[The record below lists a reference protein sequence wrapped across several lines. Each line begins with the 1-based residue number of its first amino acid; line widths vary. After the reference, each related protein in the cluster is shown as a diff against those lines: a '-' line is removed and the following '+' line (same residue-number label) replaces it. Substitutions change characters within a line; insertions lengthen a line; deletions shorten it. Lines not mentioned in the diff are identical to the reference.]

1 MRSLGP
7 LAVSLALAASG
18 DAHARRI
25 YRPPPPIVD
34 VGAEL
39 GAAIRAKDTAG
50 VAKLLFDPLHNY
62 GVYFADPACAK
73 QFGAPGIVVGPELSA
88 FARCLVGLKLQAST
102 RQPGATTNGIVTYEP
117 GIELEL
123 SHTDGRVRWIGF
135 QYQTE
140 HDRGRPTLTVQ
151 AFEAL
156 RKAGSPNVDAV
167 VRERLEPL
175 LERSRTASVSA
186 WVKVCLDDKGGI
198 ERIATRHSS
207 APASDTGAVT
217 AAFEAAVRTWKFQ
230 PFQQRGKPLAV
241 CAMTLLTYPMA
252 RAPLVETLPA
262 AMQPPITLARRDGA
276 PPKPAPPRSPISL
289 SLDDDEVDE
298 VSVILN
304 GRSPPPPPRPP
315 PPPPPPPQTVPPTM
329 LEQQRLRGVKDI
341 APDAPTAAAIAR
353 SGKDRIVGSYKL
365 CLDTGGSV
373 SSVVMLK
380 STGFTDYD
388 MKLAREIRIW
398 AYKPYM
404 VNGKAV
410 PVCTAATFIYS
421 VPPARKP

>member
-1 MRSLGP
+1 MKSLG
-7 LAVSLALAASG
+7 LFAVSLALVASG
-18 DAHARRI
+18 DAHARRV

-39 GAAIRAKDTAG
+39 GAAIRAKDAAG
-50 VAKLLFDPLHNY
+50 VAKLLFDPLYNY

-73 QFGAPGIVVGPELSA
+73 QFGAPGIVVGPELAA
-88 FARCLVGLKLQAST
+88 FARCLIGLKLQAST
-102 RQPGATTNGIVTYEP
+102 RQPGSTDNGIVTYEP

-123 SHTDGRVRWIGF
+123 SHTEGRVRWIGF

-140 HDRGRPTLTVQ
+140 PDRGRPTLTVQ

-175 LERSRTASVSA
+175 LERSRTVSVSA

-198 ERIATRHSS
+198 ERIATRQSS
-207 APASDTGAVT
+207 APAADTGAVT
-217 AAFEAAVRTWKFQ
+217 AAFEAAVRAWKFQ

-241 CAMTLLTYPMA
+241 CSMTLLTYPMA

-276 PPKPAPPRSPISL
+276 TPNPAPVRSPITV
-289 SLDDDEVDE
+289 SLDDDDLDE
-298 VSVILN
+298 VSMILR
-304 GRSPPPPPRPP
+304 GRSLPPPP
-315 PPPPPPPQTVPPTM
+315 PPPPPPPQSVPPTL
-329 LEQQRLRGVKDI
+329 LEGLRVRGVKDI

-353 SGKDRIVGSYKL
+353 SGKDKVVGAFKL
-365 CLDTGGSV
+365 CVDPRGSV
-373 SSVVMLK
+373 FSVVQLR
-380 STGFTDYD
+380 STGFSDYD
-388 MKLAREIRIW
+388 AKISREMRLW
-398 AYKPYM
+398 AYSPYM

-410 PVCTAATFIYS
+410 PVCSAVTFIYS
-421 VPPARKP
+421 PLPARTP